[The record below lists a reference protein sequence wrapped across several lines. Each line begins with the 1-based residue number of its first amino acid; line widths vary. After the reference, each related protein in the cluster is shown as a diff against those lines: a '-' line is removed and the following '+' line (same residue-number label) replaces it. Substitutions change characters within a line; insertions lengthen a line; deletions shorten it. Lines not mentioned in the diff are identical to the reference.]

1 MRSELDPVYE
11 EYNARK
17 GTKDEVVVSKIEY
30 PTSPLTQLRYVTQ
43 RTLRNMV
50 RNPQQTIMQ
59 IMVMVIFALIVGII
73 YFQVDDSKSFGI
85 QNR

>member
-11 EYNARK
+11 EYKARK
-17 GTKDEVVVSKIEY
+17 GTKDEVVVIKIEY

>member
-11 EYNARK
+11 EYDSRK

-30 PTSPLTQLRYVTQ
+30 PTSPFTQFRYVTQ
-43 RTLRNMV
+43 RALRNMV
-50 RNPQQTIMQ
+50 RNPQQTVMQ
-59 IMVMVIFALIVGII
+59 IIVMVFLALVIGII
-73 YFQVDDSKSFGI
+73 YFQIDDSMSYGI